1 MPSST
6 ERTKTAIDAMLAGN
20 ALEPDPENDADGSEP

>member
-6 ERTKTAIDAMLAGN
+6 ERTKTAIDATLAGD
-20 ALEPDPENDADGSEP
+20 AVEPDPEDDPDGSES